1 MDGKDTGGQKGGKEK
16 KRVAGRAMESRFS
29 FSSQPYRR
37 ESPYTAA
44 VCSEEGRMR
53 KEEIEEK
60 RMKQKKKMVQS
71 CARYVD
77 AAMSEGRRRG
87 DGGKKGRAIEE
98 GGLNEKKKSHPPPEG
113 ARRRCDDRS
122 PRDAAA
128 AKTPRPSRFCWRS
141 PSSPTCSC
149 GLSSSSLNDSM
160 ALRYNHDVIID
171 FAMNDRVTT
180 HVSQTRSI

>member
-16 KRVAGRAMESRFS
+16 KRVAERAMESRFS

-77 AAMSEGRRRG
+77 AAVSEGRRRG
-87 DGGKKGRAIEE
+87 DGGKGRAIEE

>member
-1 MDGKDTGGQKGGKEK
+1 
-16 KRVAGRAMESRFS
+16 MESRFS

-37 ESPYTAA
+37 ESLYTAA
-44 VCSEEGRMR
+44 VCSEERRMR

-60 RMKQKKKMVQS
+60 RMK
-71 CARYVD
+71 
-77 AAMSEGRRRG
+77 RRRRRWCSRVHG
-87 DGGKKGRAIEE
+87 TSMQRWARGGEEEMGGKKGRAIEE

-149 GLSSSSLNDSM
+149 GLSSSSLNDSI

>member
-1 MDGKDTGGQKGGKEK
+1 MDGKDTDREDRRVEK
-16 KRVAGRAMESRFS
+16 R
-29 FSSQPYRR
+29 RR
-37 ESPYTAA
+37 ESQDARWRAGLASLRNHIGANPRIRSRY
-44 VCSEEGRMR
+44 VQR
-53 KEEIEEK
+53 KEGWERRRSKRKGWSAEEEDGA
-60 RMKQKKKMVQS
+60 VV
-71 CARYVD
+71 CTVD
-77 AAMSEGRRRG
+77 AVVSEGRRR

-149 GLSSSSLNDSM
+149 GLSSSSLNDSIS
-160 ALRYNHDVIID
+160 LRYNHDVIID